1 MPNLVKPVPARS
13 LFGIGA
19 LFGAALPLA
28 IYLSIA
34 LLILGLDKF
43 HYVLAGGKK
52 FATFP
57 NASTHLGISLSYLFL
72 VLFHLIWLLGTPYS
86 YRPDHFRDVLKRAA
100 IFLLLAWIA
109 YPLGN
114 DIYLYLHFGLM
125 NLSHV
130 DPFTTPAGEFV
141 SGLTPFVDWK
151 QTSTYG
157 PISQLLFSISASA
170 IPKGLPVE
178 SFTNVSRSALNPIL
192 AVYIF
197 KSICAIAHMF
207 NGYLIWNILPP
218 LQRGK
223 ITTAY
228 LLCPL
233 LLVEQ
238 VASAHVD
245 VFVNTCVLIMAACL
259 VKQRHTMAFLAVW
272 GGFLA
277 KTIPIIWMPLLGLFL
292 IRQQRWKQLAIALLV
307 SLLVVATLSLTVLPS
322 LQSWRSLLNP
332 GVVGQYQ
339 SSLPALLRA
348 SFETLQI
355 FVPDFLPLGDQK
367 QTLLQVARYGLLI
380 FVTFYALTIFHMFRK
395 PTYSAPNLME
405 AIGWVTLV
413 LMLYSTSWLM
423 PWYVSVLLAIAA
435 VIPTAQVFGLT
446 TLMFMVSSSAMY
458 WLQGDAGLRSLV
470 TLGLPTLALIISSKM
485 FATQRVEGESV
496 KDQ

>member
-1 MPNLVKPVPARS
+1 MPNLVNPAPARN

-19 LFGAALPLA
+19 LFGAALPLS
-28 IYLSIA
+28 IYLSIS
-34 LLILGLDKF
+34 LTILGLDKF
-43 HYVLAGGKK
+43 HYVLAGGKR

-57 NASTHLGISLSYLFL
+57 TASTHLGISLSYLFL

-86 YRPDHFRDVLKRAA
+86 YHPAHFKDVLKRVA
-100 IFLLLAWIA
+100 IFLLLALIA

-157 PISQLLFSISASA
+157 PFSQLLFSISASA
-170 IPKGLPVE
+170 IA
-178 SFTNVSRSALNPIL
+178 FHPIL
-192 AVYIF
+192 AIYLF
-197 KSICAIAHMF
+197 KSICAIAHVF
-207 NGYLIWNILPP
+207 NGYLIWTILPP

-259 VKQRHTMAFLAVW
+259 VKQRYVTAFLALW

-292 IRQQRWKQLAIALLV
+292 VRQRRWKQLAIALLS
-307 SLLVVATLSLTVLPS
+307 SLFIVAALSLTLLPN

-355 FVPDFLPLGDQK
+355 FVPGFVPLDDQK
-367 QTLLQVARYGLLI
+367 QVLLKVARYGLLV
-380 FVTFYALTIFHMFRK
+380 FVTFYVLTIVQMFRK
-395 PTYSAPNLME
+395 PTYSALNLME

-435 VIPTAQVFGLT
+435 VIPNAQVFGLT

-458 WLQGDAGLRSLV
+458 WLQGDAGLRSLF
-470 TLGLPTLALIISSKM
+470 TLGLPTLGLIIGSQIVK
-485 FATQRVEGESV
+485 TPRVKSEPV
-496 KDQ
+496 KEK

>member
-1 MPNLVKPVPARS
+1 MPTLVKTRPPRN
-13 LFGIGA
+13 LFGIGT
-19 LFGAALPLA
+19 LLGAALPLS
-28 IYLSIA
+28 IYLCIA
-34 LLILGLDKF
+34 LTILGLDKF
-43 HYVLAGGKK
+43 HYLLAGGKR

-57 NASTHLGISLSYLFL
+57 DASTHLGISLSYLFL
-72 VLFHLIWLLGTPYS
+72 VLFHLIWLLGTPDF
-86 YRPDHFRDVLKRAA
+86 YRPAHFRDILKRTS
-100 IFLLLAWIA
+100 IFLLLALIA

-125 NLSHV
+125 NLSQV

-157 PISQLLFSISASA
+157 PISQLLFSFSASA
-170 IPKGLPVE
+170 IAFSP
-178 SFTNVSRSALNPIL
+178 FL
-192 AVYIF
+192 AIYLF
-197 KSICAIAHMF
+197 KSICLLAHLF
-207 NGYLIWNILPP
+207 NGYLIWKILPP

-228 LLCPL
+228 LICPL

-238 VASAHVD
+238 VGSAHVD
-245 VFVNTCVLIMAACL
+245 VFINTCVLLVAACL
-259 VKQRHTMAFLAVW
+259 IKQRYAIAFLALW

-277 KTIPIIWMPLLGLFL
+277 KTIPIIWMPLLGVFL
-292 IRQQRWKQLAIALLV
+292 IRRQYWKQLAIALLA
-307 SLLVVATLSLTVLPS
+307 SLFIVATLSLTVLPN

-332 GVVGQYQ
+332 GVIGQYQ

-355 FVPDFLPLGDQK
+355 FLPGFLPLSDQK
-367 QTLLQVARYGLLI
+367 QVLLRVARSGLLV
-380 FVTFYALTIFHMFRK
+380 FALFYGWVMLRMFWK
-395 PTYSAPNLME
+395 HTYSAMHLLE
-405 AIGWVTLV
+405 AMGWVTLV
-413 LMLYSTSWLM
+413 LMLYSTAWLM

-435 VIPTAQVFGLT
+435 VIPTARVFGIT

-470 TLGLPTLALIISSKM
+470 ALGLPTLALIVG
-485 FATQRVEGESV
+485 FRLFPRTQTAEAIKKEKRQGVREG
-496 KDQ
+496 

>member
-1 MPNLVKPVPARS
+1 MPSLVNPAPTRNL
-13 LFGIGA
+13 LGIGA
-19 LFGAALPLA
+19 LCGAALPLS

-34 LLILGLDKF
+34 LTILGLDKF
-43 HYVLAGGKK
+43 HYVLAGGKR
-52 FATFP
+52 FATFA

-72 VLFHLIWLLGTPYS
+72 VLLHLIWLLGTPYS
-86 YRPDHFRDVLKRAA
+86 YRPAHFRDVLKRVA
-100 IFLLLAWIA
+100 IFLLLAWVA

-125 NLSHV
+125 NLSDV

-157 PISQLLFSISASA
+157 PISQLLFSISAAA
-170 IPKGLPVE
+170 I
-178 SFTNVSRSALNPIL
+178 ALHPLL
-192 AVYIF
+192 AVYLF
-197 KSICAIAHMF
+197 KTLCAIAHLF
-207 NGYLIWNILPP
+207 NGYLIWKILPP

-233 LLVEQ
+233 LLLEQ
-238 VASAHVD
+238 VGSAHVD
-245 VFVNTCVLIMAACL
+245 VFLNTWVLVMAVCL
-259 VKQRHTMAFLAVW
+259 VKQRYATAVLALW
-272 GGFLA
+272 GGFLT
-277 KTIPIIWMPLLGLFL
+277 KTLPIIWMPLLGLFL
-292 IRQQRWKQLAIALLV
+292 IRQQRWKPLAIALLF
-307 SLLVVATLSLTVLPS
+307 SLLIVTALSLTMLPS

-355 FVPDFLPLGDQK
+355 FVPGFLPLTEQK
-367 QTLLQVARYGLLI
+367 QVLLKVARYGLLV
-380 FVTFYALTIFHMFRK
+380 FVPFYAWTVLQIFRK
-395 PTYSAPNLME
+395 PTYSALNLME

-413 LMLYSTSWLM
+413 LMLYGTSWLM

-435 VIPTAQVFGLT
+435 VIPTAQVFGFT

-458 WLQGDAGLRSLV
+458 GLQADAGLRSLV
-470 TLGLPTLALIISSKM
+470 TLGLPTLALMIGFRIKARGEGRG
-485 FATQRVEGESV
+485 ATGEAGRAKVGDRPSY
-496 KDQ
+496 

>member
-1 MPNLVKPVPARS
+1 MPRLVKTAPAGN

-19 LFGAALPLA
+19 LLGVALPLA

-34 LLILGLDKF
+34 LTILGLDKF

-57 NASTHLGISLSYLFL
+57 NASTHLGISLSYLTL
-72 VLFHLIWLLGTPYS
+72 VSLHLIWLLATPYS
-86 YRPDHFRDVLKRAA
+86 YYSARFRDVLKRVA

-109 YPLGN
+109 FPLGN

-130 DPFTTPAGEFV
+130 DPFTTPAGGFV
-141 SGLTPFVDWK
+141 SGLSPFVDWK

-157 PISQLLFSISASA
+157 PISQLLFSISAAA
-170 IPKGLPVE
+170 I
-178 SFTNVSRSALNPIL
+178 SLNPIV
-192 AVYIF
+192 AIYIF
-197 KSICAIAHMF
+197 KSICAIAHLF

-233 LLVEQ
+233 LLLEQ
-238 VASAHVD
+238 VGSAHVD
-245 VFVNTCVLIMAACL
+245 VFVNTCVLVMAACL
-259 VKQRHTMAFLAVW
+259 IRQRHTTAILALW

-292 IRQQRWKQLAIALLV
+292 IRQRRWKQLAIAILI
-307 SLLVVATLSLTVLPS
+307 SLLIVAVLSLTLLPNI
-322 LQSWRSLLNP
+322 QSWRSLLNP

-348 SFETLQI
+348 AFETLQI
-355 FVPDFLPLGDQK
+355 FTPGFLPLTDQK
-367 QTLLQVARYGLLI
+367 QVLLQVARYGLLI
-380 FVTFYALTIFHMFRK
+380 FVIFYAWTVLQMFRK
-395 PTYSAPNLME
+395 PTYSALNLME

-435 VIPTAQVFGLT
+435 VIPSAQVFGLT

-470 TLGLPTLALIISSKM
+470 TLGLPTLALIIGSKL
-485 FATQRVEGESV
+485 FATQTV
-496 KDQ
+496 KAEPANDQ

>member
-1 MPNLVKPVPARS
+1 MPRLVKTAPARN

-19 LFGAALPLA
+19 LWGVALPLA
-28 IYLSIA
+28 IYLSTA
-34 LLILGLDKF
+34 LTILGLDKF

-57 NASTHLGISLSYLFL
+57 NASTHLGISLGYLIL
-72 VLFHLIWLLGTPYS
+72 VLLHLVWLLATPDS
-86 YRPDHFRDVLKRAA
+86 YDPVRFRDVLKRVAP
-100 IFLLLAWIA
+100 FLLLAWIA
-109 YPLGN
+109 FPLGN

-130 DPFTTPAGEFV
+130 DPFTTPAGAFV
-141 SGLTPFVDWK
+141 SGLSPFVDWK

-157 PISQLLFSISASA
+157 PISQLLFSLSAAA
-170 IPKGLPVE
+170 IPRGI
-178 SFTNVSRSALNPIL
+178 VSQIALNPIW
-192 AVYIF
+192 AVYVF
-197 KSICAIAHMF
+197 KSICAIAHLF
-207 NGYLIWNILPP
+207 NGYLIWTILPP

-233 LLVEQ
+233 LLLEQ
-238 VASAHVD
+238 VGSSHVD
-245 VFVNTCVLIMAACL
+245 VFVNTCVLVMAACL
-259 VKQRHTMAFLAVW
+259 IRQRYARAVLALW

-292 IRQQRWKQLAIALLV
+292 IRQRRWNQLAIAILV
-307 SLLVVATLSLTVLPS
+307 SLLIVAALSFTLLPNI
-322 LQSWRSLLNP
+322 QSWRSLLNP

-348 SFETLQI
+348 TFETLQI
-355 FVPDFLPLGDQK
+355 FVPGFLPLTEQK
-367 QTLLQVARYGLLI
+367 QVLLQVARHGLLI
-380 FVTFYALTIFHMFRK
+380 FATFYAWTVLQMFRK
-395 PTYSAPNLME
+395 PAYSALNLME

-435 VIPTAQVFGLT
+435 VIPSAQVFGFT

-458 WLQGDAGLRSLV
+458 LLQGDAGLRSLV
-470 TLGLPTLALIISSKM
+470 TLGLPTLALIVGSTLFS
-485 FATQRVEGESV
+485 TQTVNAEPAN
-496 KDQ
+496 DQ

>member
-1 MPNLVKPVPARS
+1 MPILVKTDPPRN
-13 LFGIGA
+13 LFGSGA
-19 LFGAALPLA
+19 LLGVALPLS

-34 LLILGLDKF
+34 LIILGLDKF
-43 HYVLAGGKK
+43 HYILAGGNK

-57 NASTHLGISLSYLFL
+57 NALTHWGVSLSYLTL
-72 VLFHLIWLLGTPYS
+72 VLLHLIWLLGTPYS
-86 YRPDHFRDVLKRAA
+86 YLPTRFSDILKRAG

-125 NLSHV
+125 NLSRV
-130 DPFTTPAGEFV
+130 DPFTIPAGEFI
-141 SGLTPFVDWK
+141 SSLTPFVDWK

-157 PISQLLFSISASA
+157 PISQLLFSISAAA
-170 IPKGLPVE
+170 I
-178 SFTNVSRSALNPIL
+178 ALHPIL
-192 AVYIF
+192 AVYLF
-197 KSICAIAHMF
+197 KSICALTHLV
-207 NGYLIWNILPP
+207 NSYLIWKILPP

-223 ITTAY
+223 IATAY

-238 VASAHVD
+238 VGSAHVD
-245 VFVNTCVLIMAACL
+245 VFVNTCVLVLAMCL
-259 VKQRHTMAFLAVW
+259 LKQRYTAAFLAVW

-277 KTIPIIWMPLLGLFL
+277 KTVPIIWMPLLGLFL
-292 IRQQRWKQLAIALLV
+292 IRQQRWKQLAIALLS
-307 SLLVVATLSLTVLPS
+307 SLLIVAFLSLTVLPDI
-322 LQSWRSLLNP
+322 QSWRSLLNP

-339 SSLPALLRA
+339 SSIPALLRA

-355 FVPDFLPLGDQK
+355 FVPGFLLLSDQK
-367 QTLLQVARYGLLI
+367 QVLLQVARYGMLV
-380 FVTFYALTIFHMFRK
+380 FATFYAWTVLHLFRK
-395 PTYSAPNLME
+395 PTYSAITLLE

-435 VIPTAQVFGLT
+435 VIPTAKVFGLT

-458 WLQGDAGLRSLV
+458 GLQGDAGLRSLV
-470 TLGLPTLALIISSKM
+470 TLGLPTLGLIAGSKL
-485 FATQRVEGESV
+485 FATQIVKAKPEQERGKGRRV
-496 KDQ
+496 KDG

>member
-1 MPNLVKPVPARS
+1 MPRLVKTAPQN

-19 LFGAALPLA
+19 LLGIALPVSV
-28 IYLSIA
+28 YLSIA
-34 LLILGLDKF
+34 LTVLGLDKF
-43 HYVLAGGKK
+43 HYVLAGGKR

-57 NASTHLGISLSYLFL
+57 NAPAHLSISLSYLVL
-72 VLFHLIWLLGTPYS
+72 VLLHLIWLLGAPYS
-86 YRPDHFRDVLKRAA
+86 YLPDRFRNVLKRVA
-100 IFLLLAWIA
+100 IFLLFAWIA

-130 DPFTTPAGEFV
+130 DPFTTSAGGFV

-157 PISQLLFSISASA
+157 PISQLLFSVSAAA
-170 IPKGLPVE
+170 I
-178 SFTNVSRSALNPIL
+178 ALHPIL

-197 KSICAIAHMF
+197 KSICAIAHLF
-207 NGYLIWNILPP
+207 NGYLIWTILPP

-238 VASAHVD
+238 VGSAHVD
-245 VFVNTCVLIMAACL
+245 VFVNTCVLLLAACL
-259 VKQRHTMAFLAVW
+259 AKKRYATAFLAIW

-292 IRQQRWKQLAIALLV
+292 IRQRRWKQLAIALLL
-307 SLLVVATLSLTVLPS
+307 SLLIAVALSLTVLPTI
-322 LQSWRSLLNP
+322 QSWRSLLNP

-355 FVPDFLPLGDQK
+355 FVPNFLPLGDQK
-367 QTLLQVARYGLLI
+367 QVLLSTARYGLLV
-380 FVTFYALTIFHMFRK
+380 FATFYAWTVLQTFRK
-395 PTYSAPNLME
+395 PTYSTLDLME

-413 LMLYSTSWLM
+413 LMLYSTAWLM

-435 VIPTAQVFGLT
+435 VIPAAQVFGLT

-458 WLQGDAGLRSLV
+458 WLQGDAGLRSLA
-470 TLGLPTLALIISSKM
+470 TLGLPTLALIVGFRIKAKSDG
-485 FATQRVEGESV
+485 QEVNR
-496 KDQ
+496 

>member
-1 MPNLVKPVPARS
+1 M
-13 LFGIGA
+13 GA
-19 LFGAALPLA
+19 LFGAALPLS
-28 IYLSIA
+28 IYLSVA
-34 LLILGLDKF
+34 LTILGLDKF
-43 HYVLAGGKK
+43 HYVLAGGKR

-57 NASTHLGISLSYLFL
+57 NAATHLGISLSYLFL
-72 VLFHLIWLLGTPYS
+72 VLLHLIWLLGTPYS
-86 YRPDHFRDVLKRAA
+86 YHPAHFKDVLRRVV
-100 IFLLLAWIA
+100 IFLLFALIA

-130 DPFTTPAGEFV
+130 DPYTTPAGGFV

-157 PISQLLFSISASA
+157 PVSQLLFSISASA
-170 IPKGLPVE
+170 IAVH
-178 SFTNVSRSALNPIL
+178 PIL
-192 AVYIF
+192 AIYLF
-197 KSICAIAHMF
+197 KSICAIAHVF

-233 LLVEQ
+233 LLLEQ
-238 VASAHVD
+238 VGSAHVD
-245 VFVNTCVLIMAACL
+245 VFVNTCVLVMATCL
-259 VKQRHTMAFLAVW
+259 VKQRYVTAFLPVW

-277 KTIPIIWMPLLGLFL
+277 KTIPIIWLPLLGLFL
-292 IRQQRWKQLAIALLV
+292 IRQQRWKQLAIALLC
-307 SLLVVATLSLTVLPS
+307 SLLIVAALSLTVLPS

-355 FVPDFLPLGDQK
+355 FVPGFLPLGDQK
-367 QTLLQVARYGLLI
+367 QVLLKVARYGLLV
-380 FVTFYALTIFHMFRK
+380 FATFYALTVLHMFRK
-395 PTYSAPNLME
+395 PAYSALNLME

-470 TLGLPTLALIISSKM
+470 TLGLPTLALIIGSKL
-485 FATQRVEGESV
+485 FATQMVEAKGG
-496 KDQ
+496 DRPPC